1 MVLDY
6 DYIDD
11 CINLITGVLVVS
23 TSAKN
28 PIENRTFVLNIA
40 PPSIYNRHYVQNNM
54 TACHISTPVN
64 QWFTYAEF

>member
-40 PPSIYNRHYVQNNM
+40 PPSIYNRHYV
-54 TACHISTPVN
+54 
-64 QWFTYAEF
+64 